1 MQISS
6 GGLQKR
12 HQGKLFVTSA
22 KMATTKYLALLLG
35 VWLSF
40 DKGFAIQCYQCD
52 SYENPDLCP
61 QETPFDSTVNA
72 MVDCNSFE
80 ANTPGQFC
88 VKIYQESPGYGA
100 WIKMTR
106 RCASRTDQGVAWGC
120 RWSWDN
126 VGVFKNTCYCE
137 TDGCNG
143 ARSLSVNLMLAA
155 ILGILSLALKKWL

>member
-12 HQGKLFVTSA
+12 HQ
-22 KMATTKYLALLLG
+22 
-35 VWLSF
+35 
-40 DKGFAIQCYQCD
+40 GFAIQCYQCD

-88 VKIYQESPGYGA
+88 
-100 WIKMTR
+100 MTR